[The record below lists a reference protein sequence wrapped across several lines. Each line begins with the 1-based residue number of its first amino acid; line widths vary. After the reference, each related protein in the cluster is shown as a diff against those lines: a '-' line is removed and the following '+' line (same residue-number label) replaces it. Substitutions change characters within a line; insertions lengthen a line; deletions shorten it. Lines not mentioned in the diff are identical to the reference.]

1 MLRQLLEHRDLVVS
15 LVRRQFFLRY
25 RQSFAGPAW
34 AIVPPLATM
43 LMATLVFHRIAGVES
58 GDTPYM
64 LFTLAALTPWT
75 LFASSITVGVPS
87 IVSASQMITRV
98 PFPRSA
104 LPVSMMGT
112 AVIDVIISGVVFV
125 VFLYATGSYLPMTA
139 LWFPLFV
146 AIELLFATGVV
157 LLLSA
162 LNVFARDVK
171 QAVPLTLQLWLFLTP
186 VMYPLPKDY
195 EIWYLLNPMT
205 GIIESFR
212 RALLPP
218 GPGPVLH
225 LLLPALLGTATFLVL
240 GSWYFSATQHRFADV
255 I

>member
-1 MLRQLLEHRDLVVS
+1 MLRQLFGHRDLIVS
-15 LVRRQFFLRY
+15 LVKKQFFVRY
-25 RQSFAGPAW
+25 RQSFVGVAW

-43 LMATLVFHRIAGVES
+43 VMATLVFHRIAGVDS

-64 LFTLAALTPWT
+64 LFALAALAPWT
-75 LFASSITVGVPS
+75 LFASSISLGVPS
-87 IVSASQMITRV
+87 VVGASQMITRI
-98 PFPRSA
+98 PFPRSV
-104 LPVSMMGT
+104 LPISMMGT
-112 AVIDVIISGVVFV
+112 ALVDLSISCTVFV

-146 AIELLFATGVV
+146 ILELLFATGVV

-171 QAVPLTLQLWLFLTP
+171 QAVPLMIQLWLFLTP
-186 VMYPLPKDY
+186 VLYPLPK
-195 EIWYLLNPMT
+195 EFETLYLLNPMT

-212 RALLPP
+212 NALLPP
-218 GPGPVLH
+218 GQGPDLG
-225 LLLPALLGTATFLVL
+225 LLLPSLVGTAAFLLLGW
-240 GSWYFSATQHRFADV
+240 WYFSSTQNRFADV